1 MREMCKTRSQKCLGR
16 GVKFFLDPIGV
27 KPHAPSQIM
36 FDVNDGIC
44 LAAGAGA
51 LAAIMYMQA
60 PHVRHHVKSSHSS
73 CHSARVSQPISARVA
88 TTAEASSDAG
98 PPLEAISGGEE
109 NLTLNLP
116 TKKGSIAAL
125 HETATMAS
133 QLGAT
138 SLNHLMKQNKCNKKA
153 QNPGSIMTFNAPEFL
168 DGTEDVACEEE
179 APVDIDTI
187 FANA

>member
-1 MREMCKTRSQKCLGR
+1 MPRPRCKI
-16 GVKFFLDPIGV
+16 FLDAIGV

-60 PHVRHHVKSSHSS
+60 PQVRHHVKSSHSS
-73 CHSARVSQPISARVA
+73 CHSARVSQPISARLA

-98 PPLEAISGGEE
+98 PPLEAISGGEDM
-109 NLTLNLP
+109 LTLNLP
-116 TKKGSIAAL
+116 KKGSIDTL
-125 HETATMAS
+125 HETATMAN

-138 SLNHLMKQNKCNKKA
+138 SLNHLMNQNKCKKKA
-153 QNPGSIMTFNAPEFL
+153 QNPGSIMAFNAPEFL
-168 DGTEDVACEEE
+168 DGTENEDCEEE
-179 APVDIDTI
+179 TPVDIDTI
-187 FANA
+187 WNA